1 MCLTMASPRPVP
13 RGRRERPVST
23 RWKRSV
29 GRGIRLR
36 ATPRWLRPAHRVGY
50 LVEDAGIVIA
60 TVGRWAGPVRPFS
73 AEAEAAIPARGH
85 DMPEKLPQPSDPRPA
100 DGDGRPVPRPAPARD
115 DASRRLRQVVEED
128 VTGLAFA
135 CALGPDRALERLD
148 LAGLDARL
156 ADARGVV
163 WAHLNAGVTPAHD
176 WLAACPH
183 LPEPARDVLL
193 GTEPET
199 RVDRIGQGIVGSL
212 VSLNGG
218 TDADPFRARPSAL
231 LRRPALPDH
240 GPPPAGRGGRPP
252 PEGNRGR
259 ARRGERRRPR
269 RGAARRRRDRPRG
282 RADPAG
288 PGSQRVEDRVVA
300 GRGAEARQGLR
311 EARRV
316 VLRWRGQTLLPRHAV
331 QRLAARLPPWLDDS
345 ARFELR
351 GAVEQLEGLAD
362 ELRLLDDRAVMLEG
376 EIAGRLA
383 EATNRNLYVLSIITT
398 LFLPMTLVTGIFG
411 MNVAGLPGTQDPGAF
426 GGWCSA

>member
-1 MCLTMASPRPVP
+1 M
-13 RGRRERPVST
+13 
-23 RWKRSV
+23 
-29 GRGIRLR
+29 
-36 ATPRWLRPAHRVGY
+36 
-50 LVEDAGIVIA
+50 IA

-218 TDADPFRARPSAL
+218 TDADPFAL
-231 LRRPALPDH
+231 VPLRFYVGRHCLITVRRRPA
-240 GPPPAGRGGRPP
+240 
-252 PEGNRGR
+252 
-259 ARRGERRRPR
+259 
-269 RGAARRRRDRPRG
+269 
-282 RADPAG
+282 
-288 PGSQRVEDRVVA
+288 
-300 GRGAEARQGLR
+300 EA
-311 EARRV
+311 
-316 VLRWRGQTLLPRHAV
+316 
-331 QRLAARLPPWLDDS
+331 AARL
-345 ARFELR
+345 RREIE
-351 GAVEQLEGLAD
+351 GGLAVASGAD
-362 ELRLLDDRAVMLEG
+362 LAVALLDAVATDLEEG
-376 EIAGRLA
+376 
-383 EATNRNLYVLSIITT
+383 
-398 LFLPMTLVTGIFG
+398 
-411 MNVAGLPGTQDPGAF
+411 
-426 GGWCSA
+426 